1 MKEKHRLI
9 PVLIFAFILTVLCTA
24 AVSRWY
30 LLHQKGGTYNSILL
44 GKLVSSDGRKLV
56 LQGNITNPQR
66 QERTVCHH
74 IQPRYNRS

>member
-56 LQGNITNPQR
+56 SQIPKAGTDSMPSH
-66 QERTVCHH
+66 TAPV
-74 IQPRYNRS
+74 

>member
-9 PVLIFAFILTVLCTA
+9 PILIFAFILTVLCTA

-44 GKLVSSDGRKLV
+44 GKLVSATAGSWFYREISQIPKAGTDSMPSHTAPV
-56 LQGNITNPQR
+56 
-66 QERTVCHH
+66 
-74 IQPRYNRS
+74 

>member
-44 GKLVSSDGRKLV
+44 GKLVSSDGRKL
-56 LQGNITNPQR
+56 I
-66 QERTVCHH
+66 
-74 IQPRYNRS
+74 

>member
-56 LQGNITNPQR
+56 LKEISQIPKAGTDSMPSH
-66 QERTVCHH
+66 TAPV
-74 IQPRYNRS
+74 